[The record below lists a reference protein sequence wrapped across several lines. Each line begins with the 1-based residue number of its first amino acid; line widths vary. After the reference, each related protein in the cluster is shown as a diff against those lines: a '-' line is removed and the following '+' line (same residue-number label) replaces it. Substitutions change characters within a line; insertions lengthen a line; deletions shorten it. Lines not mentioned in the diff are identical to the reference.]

1 MTYDVITD
9 PPTRVTHVLSSQRET
24 TSRDEVRNGERVCIL
39 QNITAYW
46 EAEREAAIT
55 ASLINPIISV
65 QARQA
70 REFYDEVGFS
80 LISLIT
86 SNGFRSFPA
95 LQE

>member
-55 ASLINPIISV
+55 ASYKSYHQCPGKAGKRVL
-65 QARQA
+65 
-70 REFYDEVGFS
+70 
-80 LISLIT
+80 
-86 SNGFRSFPA
+86 
-95 LQE
+95 